1 MLALIALEARL
12 LVRER
17 MAIILLALAIAA
29 CALAFVNGRV
39 LLDLQIAGRAASAT
53 EDAKTD
59 SAFREKLTK
68 PARPEDAILYPLRV
82 KLPLAAPLPALVDFT
97 AGRAAFE
104 NYSTTITLRS
114 RIDTLFRRTQLDNPE
129 MTMRGAFDL
138 GFVVIVVAP
147 LLLIGLGY
155 GLFAADRD
163 SGAARLVLAQAGTP
177 LRLLVARS
185 VPRLALVLTP
195 ILLTALALLATGPE
209 IAGRD
214 AAALAWLAISATLL
228 LLWWA
233 VVFLIN
239 SLRVTA
245 ETAAL
250 ALVGTWGLVTLVLPP
265 LIAAISHIAYPP
277 PSRFDEIATARA
289 AEVASTTAY
298 ENDHADLASEDL
310 AGRLA
315 SARKTYAIGRAVGA
329 ATSPVSEAFDA
340 QLARQQGVA
349 RTLTWTSPS
358 LVAAEALAA
367 VAGTD
372 GPTWLG
378 FRQATAAY
386 LTDVK
391 GQLGGFIE
399 RGTIM
404 TWADYAALPRFAW
417 QPRPERGGT
426 ALVVLLL
433 LALGIGGIAVA
444 RFRRVR
450 LD

>member
-1 MLALIALEARL
+1 MLALITLEVRL
-12 LVRER
+12 LIRER
-17 MAIILLALAIAA
+17 MAGILLAITIAA

-39 LLDLQIAGRAASAT
+39 LLGQQLAGRAASAA

-59 SAFREKLTK
+59 SAFREKLGKPTK
-68 PARPEDAILYPLRV
+68 IEDAILYPLRV
-82 KLPLAAPLPALVDFT
+82 KLPLAAPLPPLVDFT

-114 RIDTLFRRTQLDNPE
+114 RVDTLFRRTQLDNPE

-163 SGAARLVLAQAGTP
+163 SGAARLMLAQAGTP
-177 LRLLVARS
+177 LRLLVVRS

-195 ILLTALALLATGPE
+195 ILLTALALLAAGPA
-209 IAGRD
+209 IVGRET
-214 AAALAWLAISATLL
+214 AALAWLAISAILL
-228 LLWWA
+228 LFWWS
-233 VVFLIN
+233 VVLLIN

-250 ALVGTWGLVTLVLPP
+250 ALVGAWALATLVLPP
-265 LIAAISHIAYPP
+265 LIAAIAHIAYPP

-289 AEVASTTAY
+289 VEVASTTAY
-298 ENDHADLASEDL
+298 ENDHADLASEDV

-315 SARKTYAIGRAVGA
+315 SARKTYAIGRSVGA
-329 ATSPVSEAFDA
+329 ATAPVSEAFDA
-340 QLARQQGVA
+340 QLARQQRVS
-349 RTLTWTSPS
+349 RTLTWASPS

-386 LTDVK
+386 LADVK
-391 GQLGGFIE
+391 GRLGGFIE
-399 RGTIM
+399 RGAIM
-404 TWADYAALPRFAW
+404 TGADYAALPRFAW
-417 QPRPERGGT
+417 QPRPERAGT
-426 ALVVLLL
+426 ALLILLL
-433 LALGIGGIAVA
+433 LTLGIGGIAVA
-444 RFRRVR
+444 RFRHVR